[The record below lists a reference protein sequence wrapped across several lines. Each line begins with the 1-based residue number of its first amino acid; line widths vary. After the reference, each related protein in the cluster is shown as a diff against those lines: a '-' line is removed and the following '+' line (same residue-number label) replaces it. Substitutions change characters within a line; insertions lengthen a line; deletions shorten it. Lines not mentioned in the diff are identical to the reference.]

1 MNNDEANTPLPLS
14 RSLSVTADAI
24 GRGVAHVGQRLDDS
38 VGRGNRSLISRW
50 FWELDRVLLVMIIAL
65 IAMGLLAVGAG
76 SPASAER
83 LSTEL
88 VKLEPMYFLWRQM
101 IFLAIG
107 VPVMLLISMLPPD
120 PARRLAI
127 VGFIGCVSIMMLLPL
142 IGTEINGA
150 KRWFGVGALRFQP
163 SEFMKPFFAVTMAW
177 LFALKIRHPHRP
189 MILFAGGITFMLAVL
204 LMLQPDLGQTIIVF
218 AMFGVLLLISG
229 VDMKWIWGLGAA
241 GTAALTTAYF
251 TYSVAKLRIDQ
262 WLFGGVENDQ
272 IDLAHKA
279 LTAGGLTGVGTG
291 LGTRKFSLPEAHT
304 DYVFSVIGEEYG
316 LLVCGVIAAAFFVI
330 VMRVLMRLQEERDPF
345 VIYATAALI
354 TQFGGQ
360 ALINMMVNLRL
371 FPSKGMTLPFISYG
385 GSSLIALCVTVGLL
399 LAFTK
404 RNPWLT
410 GHGMGHGMKRQRL

>member
-1 MNNDEANTPLPLS
+1 MNEDVNAPLPLS

-24 GRGVAHVGQRLDDS
+24 GRGVAHVGQKLDDS

-65 IAMGLLAVGAG
+65 IAMGLLAVAAG

-83 LSTEL
+83 LSSNKET
-88 VKLEPMYFLWRQM
+88 LEPMYFLWRQM
-101 IFLAIG
+101 FFLAIG
-107 VPVMLLISMLPPD
+107 IPVMLLVSMLPPD

-127 VGFIGCVSIMMLLPL
+127 VGFLGCVIIMMLLPV
-142 IGTEINGA
+142 IGTEVNGA
-150 KRWFGVGALRFQP
+150 KRWCGIGSMRFQP
-163 SEFMKPFFAVTMAW
+163 SEFMKPCFAVTMAW
-177 LFALKIRHPHRP
+177 LCALKVRHPHRP
-189 MILFAGGITFMLAVL
+189 MILFAGGITVMLAVL
-204 LMLQPDLGQTIIVF
+204 LMLQPDLGQTIIIF
-218 AMFGVLLLISG
+218 AMFGVLLMISG
-229 VDMKWIWGLGAA
+229 LAMQWIIGLSVA
-241 GTAALTTAYF
+241 GVAALTTAYF
-251 TYSVAKLRIDQ
+251 TYSVARMRIDQ
-262 WLFGGVENDQ
+262 WLSGGVENDQ

-279 LTAGGLTGVGTG
+279 LTAGGWTGVGTG
-291 LGTRKFSLPEAHT
+291 LGTRKFALPEAHT

-345 VIYATAALI
+345 IIYATAALI

-410 GHGMGHGMKRQRL
+410 GHHVGRQRL